1 MAAMRVPLWL
11 KIGWTVWVIAWLPFY
26 WTQYGLQ
33 NFLFFC
39 DLGNLFL
46 MLALWLESPLIFSW
60 QATGLLLFQS
70 LYAIDLAGALSTGSH
85 IVGGTEYMFDPNV
98 PLFIRLLS
106 LFHVATPPLLLRAIW
121 RLGYDPPRMALPD
134 ADRLGGGSRQLFLA
148 SAVRRELGPGPLLPR
163 ATRDARPALPAG
175 VSSRGPPGRVLSH
188 PPAAAMVGT
197 TSRLPAGG
205 RERGLSMTFEPV

>member
-1 MAAMRVPLWL
+1 MAGMRVAVWV
-11 KIGWTVWVIAWLPFY
+11 KIGWAVWVIGWLPFY

-85 IVGGTEYMFDPNV
+85 IVGGTEYMFDPNL
-98 PLFIRLLS
+98 PLFIRLLRS
-106 LFHVATPPLLLRAIW
+106 FHVATPPQQQLR
-121 RLGYDPPRMALPD
+121 
-134 ADRLGGGSRQLFLA
+134 
-148 SAVRRELGPGPLLPR
+148 
-163 ATRDARPALPAG
+163 
-175 VSSRGPPGRVLSH
+175 GRH
-188 PPAAAMVGT
+188 RKQPTQAN
-197 TSRLPAGG
+197 
-205 RERGLSMTFEPV
+205 

>member
-1 MAAMRVPLWL
+1 MEHHDPPTSVGINFVPHGLPGNGSRRACASKFRNGPTTMAAMRVPLWL
-11 KIGWTVWVIAWLPFY
+11 KIGWTVWVIAWVPFY
-26 WTQYGLQ
+26 WTQCGLQ

-98 PLFIRLLS
+98 SLFIRLLR
-106 LFHVATPPLLLRAIW
+106 LFHVAPPPLPLWACLP
-121 RLGYDPPRMALPD
+121 LG
-134 ADRLGGGSRQLFLA
+134 
-148 SAVRRELGPGPLLPR
+148 
-163 ATRDARPALPAG
+163 
-175 VSSRGPPGRVLSH
+175 
-188 PPAAAMVGT
+188 
-197 TSRLPAGG
+197 
-205 RERGLSMTFEPV
+205 

>member
-1 MAAMRVPLWL
+1 MRVPLWL
-11 KIGWTVWVIAWLPFY
+11 KIGWTVWVIAWVPFY

-85 IVGGTEYMFDPNV
+85 IVGGTEYMFDPNL
-98 PLFIRLLS
+98 PLFACLAC
-106 LFHVATPPLLLRAIW
+106 FTWPLLRCCC
-121 RLGYDPPRMALPD
+121 
-134 ADRLGGGSRQLFLA
+134 
-148 SAVRRELGPGPLLPR
+148 GPSGAWVTTAEDG
-163 ATRDARPALPAG
+163 ATRR
-175 VSSRGPPGRVLSH
+175 
-188 PPAAAMVGT
+188 
-197 TSRLPAGG
+197 
-205 RERGLSMTFEPV
+205 

>member
-11 KIGWTVWVIAWLPFY
+11 KIGWTVWVIAWVPFY

-85 IVGGTEYMFDPNV
+85 IVRRTESMFVPNV
-98 PLFIRLLS
+98 PFSIPLLTF
-106 LFHVATPPLLLRAIW
+106 LPAPTPP
-121 RLGYDPPRMALPD
+121 P
-134 ADRLGGGSRQLFLA
+134 
-148 SAVRRELGPGPLLPR
+148 
-163 ATRDARPALPAG
+163 
-175 VSSRGPPGRVLSH
+175 
-188 PPAAAMVGT
+188 
-197 TSRLPAGG
+197 
-205 RERGLSMTFEPV
+205 